1 MKRTYQP
8 SKLRRARKHGFRNR
22 MSTKTVVAY
31 WQLVVA
37 KDAKFWLHNPNE
49 LNKEVSRNSSL
60 LTFLLSKRE
69 NFLKL
74 LIENKHF
81 TRRLEKITYRK
92 SSKSGGAFSDFEL
105 FLYSFN
111 DKSS

>member
-31 WQLVVA
+31 WQLVVV

-49 LNKEVSRNSSL
+49 FNKEVSRNSSL
-60 LTFLLSKRE
+60 LAFLFILKSELSTKSVILDE
-69 NFLKL
+69 THGG
-74 LIENKHF
+74 LI
-81 TRRLEKITYRK
+81 
-92 SSKSGGAFSDFEL
+92 
-105 FLYSFN
+105 
-111 DKSS
+111 